1 MWMLD
6 TNICIYIIK
15 RKPQSV
21 YERLQSIS
29 MDLISISVITLAELQ
44 YGVTKSAAQKKNQR
58 VLDQFLTHVDVKPWE
73 TEAAFHY
80 GKIRTLLERQ
90 GTTIGNMDLMIAAHA
105 RSLDTTLV
113 THNSREFQRV
123 PDLVWEDWV

>member
-29 MDLISISVITLAELQ
+29 MDLISISAITLAELQ
-44 YGVTKSAAQKKNQR
+44 YGVTKSAAQEKNQR
-58 VLDQFLTHVDVKPWE
+58 VLDQFITHVDVKSWG
-73 TEAAFHY
+73 TEAVSHY
-80 GKIRTLLERQ
+80 GEIRTLLERQ

-105 RSLDTTLV
+105 RSLNTTLV

-123 PDLVWEDWV
+123 PNLKWKDWV